1 MVVLSRDKDQSKQT
15 TGDLLLDNG
24 KILKTVELKW
34 NNNKR
39 RESCIPIG
47 EYDVV
52 PRSSA
57 KYGKHFYITN
67 VPNRDLCLFHAAN
80 YSRQLL
86 GCIAPGL
93 SHKDIDKD
101 GLLDVVSSKLA
112 MQELL
117 NLYPNGFKLRIQNK
131 P

>member
-1 MVVLSRDKDQSKQT
+1 MVILSRDKDQSKQT
-15 TGDLLLDNG
+15 TGDLLLENG
-24 KILKTVELKW
+24 RILKTVELKW

-39 RESCIPIG
+39 RESCIPTG

-52 PRSSA
+52 PRTSQ

-67 VPNRDLCLFHAAN
+67 VPGRDLCLFHAAN

-117 NLYPNGFKLRIQNK
+117 TLYPNGFKLRIQNK